1 MDLPEVGW
9 GGNDLIDRAQD
20 RDMWRA
26 LVNVVMN
33 LWVLQRVGNFLT
45 S

>member
-1 MDLPEVGW
+1 MDLLEVGW
-9 GGNDLIDRAQD
+9 GGNDMTDRAQD
-20 RDMWRA
+20 RDMWHA

-33 LWVLQRVGNFLT
+33 LWVLQHMGNFLT